1 MFAAHERL
9 TKDEDGHLRF
19 ADYSAGE
26 RGEMKVVLLGT
37 IPYDNIDSV
46 DWDGD
51 EYYGFPHIYCF
62 FAHKK
67 EPYEHL
73 GFYIETAPLAP
84 EGLPSYEEVTS
95 FKEVCK
101 FSKKRMLG

>member
-1 MFAAHERL
+1 HRDVHPFPTRRSSDLLRNEEL
-9 TKDEDGHLRF
+9 TKHKDGQHWRF
-19 ADYSAGE
+19 TDVAAGE

-37 IPYDNIDSV
+37 IPYDHIDSV

-67 EPYEHL
+67 EPYRSEEH
-73 GFYIETAPLAP
+73 
-84 EGLPSYEEVTS
+84 TS
-95 FKEVCK
+95 ELQ
-101 FSKKRMLG
+101 SRGHL